1 MEGHQGHRSRRRE
14 RFFEY
19 GGQGFDDAGLL
30 ELLLFYALP
39 RVDVN
44 PVVRALLQRFGSLEG
59 VLTASREE
67 LTAVPGVGDRTAML
81 IKLLPAIAGRCGGE
95 LGVRRL
101 TLQSPSEAGRF
112 LLGWVYGETEER
124 VYLVSLDAL
133 GRVLECRDAGRGGRG
148 SVEVSVERLLDC
160 ARDAGAAAVILAHN
174 HPSGIAVPSAED
186 ERSTRLI
193 YEALRDAGVTL
204 LDHIVLAE
212 DDFVSMADNGAFPTV
227 SGRYA
232 LFAE

>member
-1 MEGHQGHRSRRRE
+1 MDDHSGHRVRRRE

-39 RVDVN
+39 RIDVN
-44 PVVRALLQRFGSLEG
+44 PLVRDLLGRFGSLEG
-59 VLTASREE
+59 VLRASREE

-95 LGVRRL
+95 LGTRRL

-112 LLGWVYGETEER
+112 LLGWVYGEKEER
-124 VYLVSLDAL
+124 VYLVSLDRR
-133 GRVLECRDAGRGGRG
+133 GRVLECRDAGRGGR
-148 SVEVSVERLLDC
+148 SRVDVEVGRLLAC
-160 ARDAGAAAVILAHN
+160 ARDAGAGAVILAHN

-193 YEALRDAGVTL
+193 AGALRDGGVEL

-212 DDFVSMADNGAFPTV
+212 DDFVSMADNGVFPTV

-232 LFAE
+232 IFAD